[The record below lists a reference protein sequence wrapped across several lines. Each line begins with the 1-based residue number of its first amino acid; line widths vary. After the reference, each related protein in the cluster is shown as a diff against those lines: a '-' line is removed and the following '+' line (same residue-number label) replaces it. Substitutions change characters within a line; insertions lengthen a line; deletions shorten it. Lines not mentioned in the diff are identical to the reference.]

1 MKQELIQGKINVVDD
16 IMSPTQIETFNQL
29 LVNEVNW
36 FVDLDSGTS
45 VMRDQFFKENGIK
58 SIYEQFQFSAVERKK
73 SVGAIELLDFNPSLT
88 HIVYFPLMQWCLH
101 ENFMLKYEHIF
112 RCKIN
117 LQTKASEETRGKFNA
132 PHCDLGTS
140 SEEKYLTAL
149 YYLNDSDG
157 DTYFFNE
164 TLDEINDIK
173 NLNNLSVLA
182 KVSPKAGRLVI
193 FPSNITHAGSHPI
206 DSTHR
211 VVINYNFHLNK
222 RYDFTSFEERKK
234 QNYSYS

>member
-1 MKQELIQGKINVVDD
+1 MKEEIIQGKINVVDG
-16 IMSPTQIETFNQL
+16 IMSPTQISTFNQV
-29 LVNEVNW
+29 LVNEIKW
-36 FVDLDSGTS
+36 DVDLDAGTS
-45 VMRDQFFKENGIK
+45 TMRDQFFKDNGIK
-58 SIYEQFQFSAVERKK
+58 SIYEQFQFSAMERIKNWD
-73 SVGAIELLDFNPSLT
+73 GNQLDKFNPSLT
-88 HIVYFPLMQWCLH
+88 HIVYFPLMQWCFHQSMMLPY
-101 ENFMLKYEHIF
+101 ENII

-117 LQTKASEETRGKFNA
+117 FQTRAPEEARGKFNA
-132 PHCDLGTS
+132 PHCDLGLS

-173 NLNNLSVLA
+173 NLNNLNILA

-206 DSTHR
+206 DSAYR
-211 VVINYNFHLNK
+211 VVINFNFQLK
-222 RYDFTSFEERKK
+222 TRYDFESLEERKK
-234 QNYSYS
+234 QNYSQ